1 MFSGPLAA
9 KELIVVVV
17 ATEEGEETDRIM
29 IVNTGIDMATMPAAN
44 MKADTL
50 VSVGLQC
57 EARELRKFPSTPS

>member
-44 MKADTL
+44 MKADIL

-57 EARELRKFPSTPS
+57 EARELRKFPSTLS